1 MVSTELVMAMGHRAA
16 VAAAT
21 APPPRRASGAG
32 GDHEGPDMN
41 GTHERPPRDAVA
53 TSRVGQ
59 VFENPATGERAVI
72 LTDPRTDPD
81 RRLVAH
87 LYVRPGGRVALEH
100 IHPTLTERFLVLR
113 GHLAVALDGRTSTLG
128 PGERAQVPAG
138 VRHDWWHSGDE
149 ETQALVEVDPGDRF
163 VEMLTSL
170 WGRVRDSG
178 ARRGIPGPL
187 QMAVSGAA
195 YRDVMVAA
203 SPPRWVQ
210 EVLFA
215 TLGPI
220 GRILGRRP
228 SYTEYTQSATVVEPD
243 PAALALLT
251 PDGRID
257 WTGAAR

>member
-1 MVSTELVMAMGHRAA
+1 MTPPTTQRPQQPGTDQEGPAMGN
-16 VAAAT
+16 T
-21 APPPRRASGAG
+21 TNSNPPRRAA
-32 GDHEGPDMN
+32 
-41 GTHERPPRDAVA
+41 AVA
-53 TSRVGQ
+53 SRVGQ

-72 LTDPRTDPD
+72 LTDPRTDPS

-100 IHPTLTERFLVLR
+100 IHPTLTERFVVLR
-113 GHLAVALDGRTSTLG
+113 GALAVAVDGRTSTLR
-128 PGERAQVPAG
+128 PGDRAQVPAG
-138 VRHDWWHSGDE
+138 ARHDWWHTGDE

-170 WGRVRDSG
+170 WGEVRDNG
-178 ARRGIPGPL
+178 ARRGVPGPL
-187 QMAVSGAA
+187 QMAVTGAA
-195 YRDVMVAA
+195 YRDVMVPA

-215 TLGPI
+215 TLAPI

-228 SYTEYTQSATVVEPD
+228 SYPQHARSTTVVEPD

-257 WTGAAR
+257 WTGDDQR